1 MADENTQAP
10 QAAPAS
16 ETPRRPYEGVPA
28 NVVRSVPNPASAR
41 LSWTD
46 GERTIDYVST
56 AAHLDV
62 RDDSGRLEGK
72 MFSLLCG
79 GGRGGS
85 AKRHPPGDLCLQRRP
100 WLGIGA
106 H

>member
-41 LSWTD
+41 LS
-46 GERTIDYVST
+46 
-56 AAHLDV
+56 
-62 RDDSGRLEGK
+62 
-72 MFSLLCG
+72 
-79 GGRGGS
+79 
-85 AKRHPPGDLCLQRRP
+85 
-100 WLGIGA
+100 
-106 H
+106 